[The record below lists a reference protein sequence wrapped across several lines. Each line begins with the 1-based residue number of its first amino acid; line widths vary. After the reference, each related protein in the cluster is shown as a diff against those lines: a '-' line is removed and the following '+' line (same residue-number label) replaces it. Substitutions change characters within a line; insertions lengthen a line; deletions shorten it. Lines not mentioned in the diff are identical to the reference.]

1 MFDDRRGR
9 RLVVL
14 AHCILN
20 QNAKLDRCAHCA
32 GAVREVVEVLM
43 DWGVGIIQM
52 ECPEM
57 LHLGLDRQTDP
68 AANPSVAAEDTRI
81 AARMEEDTAQAIV
94 ERIAQ
99 NVVAQIADYRRHGFS
114 VIGLL
119 GINGSPSCGVET
131 TWRDDHEP
139 AGYGQL
145 VAALARQLEA
155 QGLSIPMRGIRS
167 RDAESAWA
175 ITHELIQQA
184 ARTG

>member
-9 RLVVL
+9 KLVVL

-32 GAVREVVEVLM
+32 GAVREVVEVLL
-43 DWGVGIIQM
+43 DEGIGIVQM

-57 LHLGLDRQTDP
+57 LHLGLERQTDP
-68 AANPSVAAEDTRI
+68 AASPSVEAEDTRI
-81 AARMEEDTAQAIV
+81 ARRMEEDAAQVIV

-99 NVVAQIADYRRHGFS
+99 NVVAQIADYQRHGFS
-114 VIGLL
+114 LIGLL

-145 VAALARQLEA
+145 VAALARRLEA
-155 QGLSIPMRGIRS
+155 QGLAIPMRGIRS
-167 RDAESAWA
+167 RDGESARA
-175 ITHELIQQA
+175 ITRELGRQA
-184 ARTG
+184 ARVG

>member
-9 RLVVL
+9 MVAVL

-32 GAVREVVEVLM
+32 GAVREVLEVLL
-43 DWGVGIIQM
+43 DWGIGIVQM

-68 AANPSVAAEDTRI
+68 AASPSVAAEDTRI
-81 AARMEEDTAQAIV
+81 ARRMEEAAAQDIV
-94 ERIAQ
+94 EGIARH
-99 NVVAQIADYRRHGFS
+99 VVAQIADYRCHGFS

-155 QGLSIPMRGIRS
+155 KGLSIPMRGIRS
-167 RDAESAWA
+167 SDPEAAQA
-175 ITHELIQQA
+175 ITLELVRKA
-184 ARTG
+184 AHTA

>member
-20 QNAKLDRCAHCA
+20 QNAKLDRCAHCE
-32 GAVREVVEVLM
+32 GAVRAVVEVLL
-43 DWGVGIIQM
+43 DEGVGIVQM

-57 LHLGLDRQTDP
+57 LHLGLDRLTDP
-68 AANPSVAAEDTRI
+68 AASPSVEAEDTRI
-81 AARMEEDTAQAIV
+81 AERMEEVDAQAII

-99 NVVAQIADYRRHGFS
+99 NVVTQIADYRRHGFS

-139 AGYGQL
+139 PGYGQL
-145 VAALARQLEA
+145 VAALARQLA
-155 QGLSIPMRGIRS
+155 ARGWSIPMRGIRS
-167 RDAESAWA
+167 RDGESARA
-175 ITHELIQQA
+175 ITLELIRQT
-184 ARTG
+184 ARTA